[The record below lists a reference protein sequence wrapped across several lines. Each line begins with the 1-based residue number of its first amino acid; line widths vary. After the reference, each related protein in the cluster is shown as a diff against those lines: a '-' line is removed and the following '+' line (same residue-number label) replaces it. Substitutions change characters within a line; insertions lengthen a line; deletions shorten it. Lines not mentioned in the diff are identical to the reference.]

1 MKRTF
6 ERNTDGVRP
15 FSLSINQAMW
25 ILVVALVLTVA
36 WGVDRI
42 KY

>member
-25 ILVVALVLTVA
+25 ILVGALGVVFV
-36 WGVDRI
+36 WGVHYLDL
-42 KY
+42 

>member
-1 MKRTF
+1 MNRAY
-6 ERNTDGVRP
+6 ERNKEGVRP